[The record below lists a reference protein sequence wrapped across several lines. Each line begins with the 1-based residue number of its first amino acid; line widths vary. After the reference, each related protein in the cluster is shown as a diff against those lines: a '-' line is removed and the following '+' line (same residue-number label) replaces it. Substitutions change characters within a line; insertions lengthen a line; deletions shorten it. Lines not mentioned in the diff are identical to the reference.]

1 MPVLNWSRL
10 RILLLVLAGL
20 LLWTGSASAYIGPGA
35 GLDFIPYA
43 LTLLAFGLTAF
54 SAILLWPV
62 HALIRWIRG
71 KKKPSAPATP
81 TETVPEVTPTRSPID
96 S

>member
-1 MPVLNWSRL
+1 
-10 RILLLVLAGL
+10 LLVLFAL

-54 SAILLWPV
+54 SAILLWPIHV
-62 HALIRWIRG
+62 LLRWIRG
-71 KKKPSAPATP
+71 RKNPPAPATP
-81 TETVPEVTPTRSPID
+81 TEKVPEETHPNSATNA
-96 S
+96 

>member
-1 MPVLNWSRL
+1 
-10 RILLLVLAGL
+10 LAAL

-71 KKKPSAPATP
+71 RKHPSAPATP
-81 TETVPEVTPTRSPID
+81 TENVPEESRANNPTD